1 MFRLACFTHVQIP
14 CLFSRQWRMKKG
26 ISIHSTAK
34 SYTVY
39 QSTDRYLEYFTYYSG
54 SSSAVWTY
62 FLDQNQ
68 QKTHSSAFHI
78 TQGIYTLER
87 CTLVFK
93 TWCYFTCACLL
104 QCNDLWNSSFSVELS
119 ILKETKH
126 WRIWG

>member
-1 MFRLACFTHVQIP
+1 MIHVNQYYNWNNNTQENTLDMQESKKFRLVRFTHVQIP
-14 CLFSRQWRMKKG
+14 CMFSRQWHMKKG

-39 QSTDRYLEYFTYYSG
+39 KFADRYLEYFTYYSG

-62 FLDQNQ
+62 FLDQKQ

-78 TQGIYTLER
+78 TQSIYTLER

-104 QCNDLWNSSFSVELS
+104 
-119 ILKETKH
+119 
-126 WRIWG
+126 